1 MKTIIY
7 IDHSESYRS
16 LLQEELS
23 EEGYQVVTANNIEGA
38 LSELRGVN
46 PDLVILELRQKRFRE
61 EGFEKLK
68 NQYPGIPWVGYSTF
82 FQCPDEFKKWI
93 NFYLPKS
100 SKLVQMAISGS
111 REYGAEEGGAK
122 IAGSPLYQPSM

>member
-46 PDLVILELRQKRFRE
+46 PDLVIFELRQNRLRE
-61 EGFEKLK
+61 EVFERLRNK
-68 NQYPGIPWVGYSTF
+68 YPKVLWIGYSTY
-82 FQCPDEFKKWI
+82 FQCPEEFKKWV
-93 NFYLPKS
+93 NLYLPKS
-100 SKLVQMAISGS
+100 SKI
-111 REYGAEEGGAK
+111 EEIK
-122 IAGSPLYQPSM
+122 TLIKSL

>member
-46 PDLVILELRQKRFRE
+46 PDLVILELRQNRLSE
-61 EGFEKLK
+61 EIFEKLK
-68 NQYPGIPWVGYSTF
+68 NKYPGVLWIGYSTY
-82 FQCPDEFKKWI
+82 FQCPEEFKKWV

-100 SKLVQMAISGS
+100 SKI
-111 REYGAEEGGAK
+111 EEIK
-122 IAGSPLYQPSM
+122 TLIKSL